1 MGESEKIL
9 RKVISERILLFD
21 GAMGTMIQALKL
33 DESDFR
39 GRRFANHDRALNGC
53 NDLLSLTLP
62 DAIEKI
68 HRDYLEAGSDIVE
81 TNTFNSNA
89 ISLSDYGLEREA
101 YAINVAA
108 ATVARRAVES
118 FNRKSPDRPR
128 FVAGSIG
135 PTNKTASL
143 SPDVNNPAYRAV
155 TFDQLVLAYY
165 DQARGLL
172 DGGVDMLV
180 PETTFDTLNLKACL
194 FAIETL
200 FDERGIYLPVLA
212 SVTIVDRSGRTLS
225 GQTLDAFL
233 TSISHARLMAVGIN
247 CALGPDQ
254 MSPYV
259 EELAR
264 LVPLPT
270 FSYPNAG
277 LPNEFG
283 GYDMGPDELAHALG
297 SWAREGWVNIVGG
310 CCGTTP
316 EHIAAIAEAVRAGR
330 VRTPG
335 EPDGFT
341 HLSGLEKLT
350 IRPESNFIMIGER
363 TNVAGSRRFARL
375 IREEKYEEALAIA
388 RDQVEGGA
396 NMIDVNMDEGMLDS
410 VKAMTLFL
418 NYIAS
423 DPEIARVPTV
433 IDSSNFEVIEAGLK
447 CVQGKAVVNSISLKE
462 GEEEF
467 KRRASLI
474 KRYGAAVIVMAFDEE
489 KQATTAEHK
498 VRICKRAHKILTE
511 EIGFDE
517 SDIIFDPNI
526 LVLATGIEEH
536 NDYAINYIEATRRIK
551 QIFPRSHISGGVS
564 NLSFSFRGND
574 TVREAMHAAFLYHA
588 IQAGMDM
595 GIVNAGQL
603 AVYEEIPPDLLECVE
618 DVIFNRRPDATERLL
633 KYAER
638 VKGSGKAVEEEEAW
652 REESVEHRL
661 SHALIKGI
669 ADYIEKDL
677 EEALKKYD
685 RPLHIIEGPLMDGMN
700 VVGDLFGEGKM
711 FLPQVVKSAR
721 VMKKAVAYLA
731 PLMEAERQACE
742 QSDRRPK
749 LVFATVKGD
758 VHDIGKNIVAVVLG
772 CNNYE
777 VIDLGVMVPADK
789 IIETAVQE
797 QADIIGLSGLITPS
811 LDEMVHVAREMDRR
825 GLDLPLLIGGATTS
839 KRHTAVKIAP
849 VYRHE
854 TIHVIDASRAVPIV
868 GNLVNGENRRAL
880 REKNRAEQ
888 QVLREQYESRMA
900 VELLTYEEAVRRKIH
915 IAWDESSVCVPE
927 FVGRKVLSD
936 FPLSEL
942 IPYID
947 WSPFFHTWEMRGR
960 YPDLL
965 QDPVR
970 GPAARELFAN
980 AQALLK
986 KIVEKN
992 LLVAR
997 AVYGFYPANSLG
1009 DDIILYTDVSRSKE
1023 LARFHTLRQQK
1034 ESQRGKPQFA
1044 LADFVAPR
1052 ETGLVDYIGAFALT
1066 AGHGAEQLARRFE
1079 ETHDQ
1084 YNSIMAK
1091 ALADR
1096 LAEAFAVRLHKR
1108 VRAEWGYGKN
1118 ENLSPEELI
1127 AELHRGIRPAPGYP
1141 ACPDHTEKAILFTL
1155 LDLDVEEEATGIRL
1169 TENFAML
1176 PAASVCGLY
1185 FAHKESRYF
1194 AVNAIGRDQVE
1205 SYAARKG
1212 KAVSEVERWLSP
1224 ILGYDPSRLPGVRRT
1239 DVT

>member
-1 MGESEKIL
+1 MEKTEKTL
-9 RKVISERILLFD
+9 RKLIAERILLFD

-33 DESDFR
+33 DENDFR
-39 GRRFANHDRALNGC
+39 GRIFARHSRPLKGC
-53 NDLLSLTLP
+53 NDLLCLTLP
-62 DAIEKI
+62 EAIEKI
-68 HRDYLEAGSDIVE
+68 HRSYLEAGADIIE

-101 YAINVAA
+101 YAINAA
-108 ATVARRAVES
+108 AAGIARRAVES
-118 FNRKSPDRPR
+118 FRRKSPDQPR

-143 SPDVNNPAYRAV
+143 SPDVNNPAYRGV
-155 TFDQLVLAYY
+155 SFDRLVEVYY
-165 DQARGLL
+165 EQARGLL
-172 DGGVDMLV
+172 DGGADILL

-194 FAIETL
+194 FAIEKL
-200 FDERGIYLPVLA
+200 FDERHVRLPVMV

-225 GQTLDAFL
+225 GQTLDAFV
-233 TSISHARLMAVGIN
+233 TSISHAPLMAIGIN
-247 CALGPDQ
+247 CALGPYQ

-264 LVPLPT
+264 LAPLST

-283 GYDMGPDELAHALG
+283 GYDMGPDEFAKALG
-297 SWAREGWVNIVGG
+297 NWAGEGWVNIVGG

-316 EHIAAIAEAVRAGR
+316 EHIAAIAEAVRGGR
-330 VRTPG
+330 PRIPCA
-335 EPDGFT
+335 PDGLT
-341 HLSGLEKLT
+341 RLSGLETLT

-363 TNVAGSRRFARL
+363 TNVAGSRKFARL
-375 IREEKYEEALAIA
+375 IREEKYEEAVAVA
-388 RDQVEGGA
+388 REQVEGGA
-396 NMIDVNMDEGMLDS
+396 NMLDVNMDEGMLDS
-410 VKAMTLFL
+410 INAMTVFL
-418 NYIAS
+418 NHIAAE
-423 DPEIARVPTV
+423 PEIARVPIV

-447 CVQGKAVVNSISLKE
+447 CVQGKSVVNSISLKE

-467 KRRASLI
+467 KRRAGLI

-489 KQATTAEHK
+489 KQATTVEHRL
-498 VRICKRAHKILTE
+498 RICKRAHKILTE
-511 EIGFDE
+511 EIGFEE

-526 LVLATGIEEH
+526 LVLATGMEEH
-536 NDYAINYIEATRRIK
+536 NDYAVSFIEAARRIK
-551 QIFPRSHISGGVS
+551 ELFPLSHISGGVS

-574 TVREAMHAAFLYHA
+574 MVREAMHAAFLYHA

-603 AVYEEIPPDLLECVE
+603 AVYKEIPPDLLERIE
-618 DVIFNRRPDATERLL
+618 DVIFNRRADATERLL
-633 KYAER
+633 EYAEN
-638 VKGSGKAVEEEEAW
+638 VKGSAKTAAEEEAW
-652 REESVEHRL
+652 RKESVEHRL
-661 SHALIKGI
+661 SHALLKGI
-669 ADYIEKDL
+669 ADHIEEDI
-677 EEALKKYD
+677 EEALQKYD
-685 RPLHIIEGPLMDGMN
+685 RPLRIIEGPLMDGMN

-721 VMKKAVAYLA
+721 VMKKAVAYLT
-731 PLMEAERQACE
+731 PLMEAERQSRHE
-742 QSDRRPK
+742 PSERRPK

-758 VHDIGKNIVAVVLG
+758 VHDIGKNIVGVVLG
-772 CNNYE
+772 CNNYD

-789 IIETAVQE
+789 IIETALRE

-811 LDEMVHVAREMDRR
+811 LDEMVHVAREMERR

-849 VYRHE
+849 AYRHE
-854 TIHVIDASRAVPIV
+854 TVHVIDASRAVPIV
-868 GNLVNGENRRAL
+868 GNLINAEGRQAL
-880 REKNRAEQ
+880 GEKNREEQ
-888 QVLREQYESRMA
+888 QLLREQYESRTA

-915 IAWDESSVCVPE
+915 IDWDESSLCVPE
-927 FVGRKVLSD
+927 FIGRKVLAD
-936 FPLSEL
+936 FPLAEL
-942 IPYID
+942 VPYID

-965 QDPVR
+965 HDPVR
-970 GPAARELFAN
+970 GPAARELFLN
-980 AQALLK
+980 AQSLLSE
-986 KIVEKN
+986 IVEKK
-992 LLVAR
+992 LLSAH
-997 AVYGFYPANSLG
+997 AVYGFYPANSI
-1009 DDIILYTDVSRSKE
+1009 DDDVVVYADPSRSKE
-1023 LARFHTLRQQK
+1023 IARFHTLRQQK

-1052 ETGLVDYIGAFALT
+1052 ETGLVDYIGVFALT
-1066 AGHGAEQLARRFE
+1066 AGHGTEQLAARFE
-1079 ETHDQ
+1079 EAHDQ

-1096 LAEAFAVRLHKR
+1096 LAEAFAEWLHR
-1108 VRAEWGYGKN
+1108 RARSEWGYGQN
-1118 ENLSPEELI
+1118 ENLTPQELI
-1127 AELHRGIRPAPGYP
+1127 GDLYRGIRPAPGYP
-1141 ACPDHTEKAILFTL
+1141 ACPDHTEKAILFAL
-1155 LDLDVEEEATGIRL
+1155 LDVEEATGIGL

-1185 FAHKESRYF
+1185 FAHQESRYF

-1212 KAVSEVERWLSP
+1212 MAVSEVERWLSP
-1224 ILGYDPSRLPGVRRT
+1224 VLGYDPSRPARSSPPT
-1239 DVT
+1239 VT